1 MFAFWELTAFMR
13 VLQWGVCE
21 CVCVCANER
30 LVGSKHFF
38 VKFSQKNVRQTA
50 LLATIWVKT

>member
-1 MFAFWELTAFMR
+1 MFAFWEQLTTFMR
-13 VLQWGVCE
+13 VLQWGRMCM
-21 CVCVCANER
+21 CANER